1 MSESIGFHVFG
12 GKQGESI
19 AVRLPGNLWG
29 VVDNYTPTLSDPQ
42 SNPTLRFLQ
51 SRKVDRLAF
60 LCLTHPHEDH
70 YRGMSYLLE
79 QFCPERIWIFAAL
92 THRDLREMVAQV
104 ITHKADSSNIPVE
117 DRETADE
124 LVRILDLIR
133 DRCAGKKEVPR
144 PDVRRLQLDQHLHQ
158 FDGDPPVMITAIG
171 ASGRQQILY
180 EKSLR
185 SCFDAGDSFLADRL
199 PSVNHNLISGG
210 LLVEYGAARIILG
223 GDIEREGW
231 QETMQALAPRRR
243 LASALVKVSHH
254 GSTNGYSEGLWQH
267 LSPGKTAIAVMTPY
281 VRQGLPSPEGL
292 SHVSSHAKMT
302 FVTSRSAVALATN
315 WVQTAPKTELPGVS
329 ADILLELRSLFP
341 KAHRSSE
348 RLEGRC
354 SFFVACDGTV
364 THEED
369 GEAGSIGAM
378 SPGNRPHQ
386 DASPGE

>member
-1 MSESIGFHVFG
+1 MSESIEFHVFG

-70 YRGMSYLLE
+70 YRGMSRLLGR
-79 QFCPERIWIFAAL
+79 FCPERIWIFGAM
-92 THRDLREMVAQV
+92 THRDLYEMVARV
-104 ITHKADSSNIPVE
+104 LRHKADSSNTAGDE
-117 DRETADE
+117 ETVNE
-124 LVRILDLIR
+124 LVRILDLIQ
-133 DRCAGKKEVPR
+133 DKFTGKTGTHR
-144 PDVRRLQLDQHLHQ
+144 PDVRRLQLEQHLHE
-158 FDGDPPVMITAIG
+158 FDGNPPVTITAIG
-171 ASGRQQILY
+171 ASGRQQMLY
-180 EKSLR
+180 EKSLQ
-185 SCFDAGDSFLADRL
+185 SCFDGGDSFLADRV

-223 GDIEREGW
+223 GDIEKEGW
-231 QETMQALAPRRR
+231 QETMRALAPRGR
-243 LASALVKVSHH
+243 LASVLVKASHH
-254 GSTNGYSEGLWQH
+254 GSTNGYCQGLWQH

-315 WVQTAPKTELPGVS
+315 WVQTAPETELPGVS

-341 KAHRSSE
+341 KAHRSSD

-369 GEAGSIGAM
+369 GEAGSIGAT
-378 SPGNRPHQ
+378 SPENRPHR